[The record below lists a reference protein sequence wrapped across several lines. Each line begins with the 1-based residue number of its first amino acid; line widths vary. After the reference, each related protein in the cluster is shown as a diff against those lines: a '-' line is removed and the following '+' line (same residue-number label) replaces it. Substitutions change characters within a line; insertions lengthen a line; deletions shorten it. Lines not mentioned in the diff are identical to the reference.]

1 MHVCLLLAFS
11 LFFSKISQRSF
22 PPQVI
27 IHPKK
32 IFYPIHPKKILY
44 PIYWCHKNL
53 GRFVPTKQ
61 EKIELIF
68 LSRPWNIYQHYMRT
82 SCTKYI
88 LQLTYKG
95 CRNVRD
101 IRFSPHQLLAYI
113 LNHGTY
119 KWIII
124 LEKCFSHQMNYQQPW
139 KLKKSKPWVPFWS
152 YQLDSSANP
161 QKWAKWDEL
170 AVLFRKT
177 AIRILIF
184 AIAMGSKP

>member
-1 MHVCLLLAFS
+1 M
-11 LFFSKISQRSF
+11 SQELR
-22 PPQVI
+22 
-27 IHPKK
+27 
-32 IFYPIHPKKILY
+32 
-44 PIYWCHKNL
+44 
-53 GRFVPTKQ
+53 RFVPTKQ